1 MSRRSFWIR
10 SIPIAVEVA
19 LLGVLRVRG
28 WAYLLVVGLIF
39 GGCVAVHWKDAHGVV
54 QHAGAIRYS
63 VINSPQ
69 AHVLL
74 VQSLGLDVR
83 MGSYDPGLSL
93 GYRKFIAVQP
103 HRSEESAG
111 NEDGMFWVTDA
122 ASGESGLFVK
132 RMIGAE
138 LGFSVMSNGLTIG
151 YEHTAVVVGP
161 SGSES
166 VTTKIDFAEDNL
178 RATRYSSEPGGYK

>member
-1 MSRRSFWIR
+1 MRRRSFCMR
-10 SIPIAVEVA
+10 SIPTVVEAA
-19 LLGVLRVRG
+19 LLGILRMRG
-28 WAYLLVVGLIF
+28 WVSLLMVVLSL

-54 QHAGAIRYS
+54 QHGGAIRYS

-74 VQSLGLDVR
+74 IQSLGLDVR
-83 MGSYDPGLSL
+83 MGLYDPGLSF

-103 HRSEESAG
+103 YRSEESAG

-122 ASGESGLFVK
+122 APSESGLFVK
-132 RMIGAE
+132 RVIGTE
-138 LGFSVMSNGLTIG
+138 LGFSLISNGLMIG
-151 YEHTAVVVGP
+151 YEHTAILVGP
-161 SGSES
+161 SVSES
-166 VTTKIDFAEDNL
+166 VTTKIDFTEDNL